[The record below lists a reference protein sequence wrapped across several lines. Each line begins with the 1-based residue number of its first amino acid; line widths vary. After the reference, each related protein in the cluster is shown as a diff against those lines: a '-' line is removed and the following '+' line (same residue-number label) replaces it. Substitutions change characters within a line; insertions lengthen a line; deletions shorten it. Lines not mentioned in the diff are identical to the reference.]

1 MSKKNMKKDKK
12 GNIKNPG
19 FTDVFDE
26 SGENS
31 LEESEEELDEEAY
44 QEASGDDRTE
54 EKKQA
59 ILLIM
64 SSKDYKPMRFKELT
78 YLLGLQ
84 SEEDKQEL
92 LDILDALT
100 EDFKIIKTR
109 NNRYMLTPKDTHV
122 GIYTGNRKGY
132 GFVTVEGYTDDFFIH
147 AKDTANAFEGD
158 RVLIREKNHGQQFG
172 NRTEA
177 AVVRVIS
184 HGIANVIGVYEPGN
198 GFGFVIP
205 NNKKIA
211 YDIFIPKEA
220 SCGAVKG
227 SIVIADIK
235 DYGDDKKSPS
245 GVITEVI
252 GHIDDPSTDI
262 ISVVRSRNIPVDF
275 PDDVLSQ
282 LERIPE
288 SVSEEELSG
297 RRDFRELDT
306 VTIDGEDAKD
316 LDDAITLS
324 YKDGIYTL
332 GVHIADVS
340 NYVRENSPLD
350 KEALNRGTSNYL
362 IDSVIPMLPH
372 KLSNGICSLNAGVDR
387 LTLSCV
393 MDIDEKGKVLGH
405 EIVEG
410 VINVNERMN
419 YTDVNKLITRAEDAP
434 VERYRDLIPLFDR
447 MQELSRII
455 RAKRHERGSIDFDM
469 AETEIKVDENHK
481 PVEICAHDR
490 NDATKLIEDFMLM
503 ANEVIAEDFFWQELP
518 FEYRTHEAPDPV
530 KVDILAQTI
539 KNFGIYFK
547 TAAHDNI
554 HPKEFQKLLK
564 KIEGEPYEA
573 MISKLTLRS
582 MQQARY
588 STECTGHFGLACK
601 YYCHFTS
608 PIRRYPDLQIHRII
622 KEQLHG
628 TLDQERIR
636 HYSRLLPK
644 VAADNSFKERRAEEA
659 EREVTRLKEIE
670 YMSERIGSEYAGVIS
685 GFSQQNIFVELE
697 NTVEGAISVAAL
709 EDDYYRYEEAEMCMK
724 GERTGNEFHL
734 GDKLYIKVVRADK
747 IERVIDFKLLKKL

>member
-1 MSKKNMKKDKK
+1 MNKEKTGEMSEE
-12 GNIKNPG
+12 NINE
-19 FTDVFDE
+19 TSEEQLIDMNDE
-26 SGENS
+26 ADDEENS
-31 LEESEEELDEEAY
+31 DDILEERKEA
-44 QEASGDDRTE
+44 
-54 EKKQA
+54 
-59 ILLIM
+59 LLLLM
-64 SSKDYKPMRFKELT
+64 NSKDYKPMRFKEIV
-78 YLLGLQ
+78 YLYGLQ
-84 SEEDKQEL
+84 TEEEKQQL
-92 LDILDALT
+92 LDILTML
-100 EDFKIIKTR
+100 EEEYKIIKTR
-109 NNRYMLTPKDTHV
+109 NNRYMPTPKDTHV
-122 GIYTGNRKGY
+122 GIFTGNRKGF
-132 GFVTVEGYTDDFFIH
+132 GFVTVEGYDDDFFIH
-147 AKDTANAFEGD
+147 AKETANAFEGD
-158 RVLIREKNHGQQFG
+158 KVLIRETRKAFDG

-177 AVVRVIS
+177 TVLRVIS
-184 HGIANVIGVYEPGN
+184 HAIRNVIGVYDPGTS
-198 GFGFVIP
+198 FGFVIP

-211 YDIFIPKEA
+211 NDIFIPKEA
-220 SCGAVKG
+220 SMGAVKG
-227 SIVIADIK
+227 SIVICDIK

-245 GVITEVI
+245 GIITEI
-252 GHIDDPSTDI
+252 LGHIDDPASDI
-262 ISVVRSRNIPVDF
+262 LTVVKSYNIPVDF
-275 PDDVLSQ
+275 PEDV
-282 LERIPE
+282 ERELLTIPE
-288 SVSEEELSG
+288 SVSPEEIKG
-297 RRDFRELDT
+297 RRDFRNLDT

-324 YKDGIYTL
+324 FKDGIYTL

-340 NYVRENSPLD
+340 NYVKEGSPLD

-387 LTLSCV
+387 LTLSCI
-393 MDIDEKGKVLGH
+393 MDIDEKGKVLSH

-419 YTDVNKLITRAEDAP
+419 YTDVNKLICRMGDAP
-434 VERYRDLIPLFDR
+434 VERYKPLIPLFDR

-490 NDATKLIEDFMLM
+490 NDATRLIEDFMLM

-628 TLDQERIR
+628 KLDNERIR
-636 HYSRLLPK
+636 HYNNLLPK
-644 VAADNSFKERRAEEA
+644 VAADNSMKERRADEA
-659 EREVTRLKEIE
+659 ERDVTRLKEIE
-670 YMSERIGSEYAGVIS
+670 YMSERIGSEYKGVIS

-697 NTVEGAISVAAL
+697 NTVEGAISVAYL
-709 EDDYYRYEEAEMCMK
+709 EDDYYRYDEASMCMK
-724 GERTGNEFHL
+724 GERTGNVFNL
-734 GDKLYIKVVRADK
+734 GDKVHIKVVRADK

>member
-1 MSKKNMKKDKK
+1 
-12 GNIKNPG
+12 
-19 FTDVFDE
+19 
-26 SGENS
+26 
-31 LEESEEELDEEAY
+31 
-44 QEASGDDRTE
+44 
-54 EKKQA
+54 
-59 ILLIM
+59 
-64 SSKDYKPMRFKELT
+64 
-78 YLLGLQ
+78 
-84 SEEDKQEL
+84 
-92 LDILDALT
+92 
-100 EDFKIIKTR
+100 
-109 NNRYMLTPKDTHV
+109 
-122 GIYTGNRKGY
+122 
-132 GFVTVEGYTDDFFIH
+132 
-147 AKDTANAFEGD
+147 
-158 RVLIREKNHGQQFG
+158 
-172 NRTEA
+172 
-177 AVVRVIS
+177 
-184 HGIANVIGVYEPGN
+184 
-198 GFGFVIP
+198 
-205 NNKKIA
+205 
-211 YDIFIPKEA
+211 
-220 SCGAVKG
+220 
-227 SIVIADIK
+227 
-235 DYGDDKKSPS
+235 
-245 GVITEVI
+245 
-252 GHIDDPSTDI
+252 
-262 ISVVRSRNIPVDF
+262 
-275 PDDVLSQ
+275 
-282 LERIPE
+282 
-288 SVSEEELSG
+288 
-297 RRDFRELDT
+297 
-306 VTIDGEDAKD
+306 
-316 LDDAITLS
+316 
-324 YKDGIYTL
+324 
-332 GVHIADVS
+332 
-340 NYVRENSPLD
+340 
-350 KEALNRGTSNYL
+350 
-362 IDSVIPMLPH
+362 
-372 KLSNGICSLNAGVDR
+372 
-387 LTLSCV
+387 
-393 MDIDEKGKVLGH
+393 
-405 EIVEG
+405 
-410 VINVNERMN
+410 
-419 YTDVNKLITRAEDAP
+419 
-434 VERYRDLIPLFDR
+434 
-447 MQELSRII
+447 
-455 RAKRHERGSIDFDM
+455 
-469 AETEIKVDENHK
+469 
-481 PVEICAHDR
+481 
-490 NDATKLIEDFMLM
+490 MLM

>member
-1 MSKKNMKKDKK
+1 MKKDKK
-12 GNIKNPG
+12 DNIKNPG

-132 GFVTVEGYTDDFFIH
+132 GFVTVEGYADDFFIH

-724 GERTGNEFHL
+724 GERTGNEFRL